1 MKRRIRLRGISNDV
15 EGKFWESEALLRVG
29 RLATLDIALDES
41 SVSRRHAEIRA
52 TPAGWRVRDLGSTN
66 GIYLNG
72 KRVDEA
78 VVAPRDELQ
87 IGDIRY
93 QVVANG
99 SKPDMA
105 VLTPDNRSG
114 AAPPDADASPESS
127 APSPPPATD
136 EPGQS

>member
-1 MKRRIRLRGISNDV
+1 MALRLVPVG
-15 EGKFWESEALLRVG
+15 EGPTIPVDRAIILVG
-29 RLATLDIALDES
+29 RHPECDVQIDS
-41 SVSRRHAEIRA
+41 RKISRRHCCIVQFQDRL
-52 TPAGWRVRDLGSTN
+52 TVRDLGSTN

-114 AAPPDADASPESS
+114 AAPPAADASPESS

-136 EPGQS
+136 EPGRS